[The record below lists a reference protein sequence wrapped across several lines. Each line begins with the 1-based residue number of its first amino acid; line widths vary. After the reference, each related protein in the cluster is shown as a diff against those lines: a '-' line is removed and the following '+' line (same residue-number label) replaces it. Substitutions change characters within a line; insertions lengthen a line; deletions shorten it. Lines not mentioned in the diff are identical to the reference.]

1 MYCEHIDETTKQIF
15 GLTAKQYDGYIEVN
29 DIEQADNGLW
39 YIKGYAP
46 AELEKSY
53 IEKRLAEY
61 PYIGDQMDMIY
72 WDKVNNTN
80 LWQQKIAEIKAKY
93 PKNQ

>member
-1 MYCEHIDETTKQIF
+1 MYCEHIDENTKQIF

-29 DIEQADNGLW
+29 DIEQAYNDLW

-46 AELEKSY
+46 IEPEKSY

-61 PYIGDQMDMIY
+61 PSVPDQLDMIY
-72 WDKVNNTN
+72 WDKVNGTN
-80 LWQQKIAEIKAKY
+80 LWQQKIAEIHHALV
-93 PKNQ
+93 